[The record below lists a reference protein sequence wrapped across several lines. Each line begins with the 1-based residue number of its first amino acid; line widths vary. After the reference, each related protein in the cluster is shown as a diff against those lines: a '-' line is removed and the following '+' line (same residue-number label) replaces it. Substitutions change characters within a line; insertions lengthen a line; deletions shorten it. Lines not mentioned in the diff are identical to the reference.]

1 MFRGFAVG
9 VMETVPGVSGS
20 TVAMILGVYEKLIEN
35 LSLLTTKERKR
46 AYPFLFVFC
55 IGMVIG
61 FGCSLFFIDLLLTN
75 YRMPTLI
82 FFVGIIFGFLPYLGR
97 DTLELAHGRLSIRH
111 FSIFIIFLSLV
122 AFGQSLNVVNE
133 LDVGNL
139 SAYHYVFLISVGFIA
154 STALVLPGISGALIL
169 TIFGVYE
176 FAKDALLQLQIPI
189 VLSIGSGVFL
199 GVLISSKFIRFLL
212 QNYKVETYCAMVG
225 LVTGSIYAILHHV
238 QFDLNLP
245 MMISSMVTFF
255 LGVSV
260 SIVLMER

>member
-20 TVAMILGVYEKLIEN
+20 TVAMILGIYEKLIEN

-97 DTLELAHGRLSIRH
+97 DRSEEHTSELQSRGH
-111 FSIFIIFLSLV
+111 LV
-122 AFGQSLNVVNE
+122 C
-133 LDVGNL
+133 
-139 SAYHYVFLISVGFIA
+139 
-154 STALVLPGISGALIL
+154 
-169 TIFGVYE
+169 
-176 FAKDALLQLQIPI
+176 
-189 VLSIGSGVFL
+189 
-199 GVLISSKFIRFLL
+199 R
-212 QNYKVETYCAMVG
+212 
-225 LVTGSIYAILHHV
+225 
-238 QFDLNLP
+238 
-245 MMISSMVTFF
+245 
-255 LGVSV
+255 
-260 SIVLMER
+260 